1 MLSDKKKVAIVGVGM
16 VGMSF
21 AYALLNQNICDELV
35 LIDINKERAWGEAA
49 DLSHGL
55 PFAPSSMKIK
65 AGEYSDCSDAD
76 LVVITCFRINLCSC
90 ILNELLIRFFC

>member
-65 AGEYSDCSDAD
+65 AGEYSDC
-76 LVVITCFRINLCSC
+76 
-90 ILNELLIRFFC
+90 LLYTSPSPRD

>member
-49 DLSHGL
+49 DLSHGRPL
-55 PFAPSSMKIK
+55 AQFHEDQSRGVQRLQRRRSGCDLCRCAP
-65 AGEYSDCSDAD
+65 AA
-76 LVVITCFRINLCSC
+76 R
-90 ILNELLIRFFC
+90 

>member
-76 LVVITCFRINLCSC
+76 LVVICAGAPQLPGESRRD
-90 ILNELLIRFFC
+90 LL